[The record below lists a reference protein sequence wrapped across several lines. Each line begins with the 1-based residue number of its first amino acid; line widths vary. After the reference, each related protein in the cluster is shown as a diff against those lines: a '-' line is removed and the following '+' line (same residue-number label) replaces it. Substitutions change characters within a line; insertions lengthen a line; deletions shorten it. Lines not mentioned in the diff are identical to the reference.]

1 MNKFDREH
9 VDGIGDGLSIA
20 MSILETSNT
29 LGEARTRIRDALLE
43 ARHAK
48 DLDTMERL
56 RVASS
61 APTAARAAR

>member
-20 MSILETSNT
+20 MSILEASTT
-29 LGEARTRIRDALLE
+29 LGEAKTRIRDALLE

-56 RVASS
+56 RAAAS
-61 APTAARAAR
+61 APTVARAVR

>member
-9 VDGIGDGLSIA
+9 IDGIGDGLSIA
-20 MSILETSNT
+20 MGILEAS
-29 LGEARTRIRDALLE
+29 RTMEEGKSRVRNALLE

-56 RVASS
+56 RAAASV
-61 APTAARAAR
+61 PTAARGGR

>member
-20 MSILETSNT
+20 MGILEASRS
-29 LGEARTRIRDALLE
+29 LEEGKSRVRDALVE

-56 RVASS
+56 RAVSS
-61 APTAARAAR
+61 MPTAARAVR